1 MSSRDA
7 VRRAI
12 KDSRRLRK
20 ESKELKAE
28 IKRLE
33 AVHKI
38 DGVKQKLKE
47 NHNEFRKLVEKLLSG
62 GGEQEETR
70 EPVEESSQ

>member
-20 ESKELKAE
+20 ESKELRAE

-33 AVHKI
+33 SVHKI

-47 NHNEFRKLVEKLLSG
+47 NHGEFKKLVEKLLSG
-62 GGEQEETR
+62 GEPEEDNQESPEQA
-70 EPVEESSQ
+70 